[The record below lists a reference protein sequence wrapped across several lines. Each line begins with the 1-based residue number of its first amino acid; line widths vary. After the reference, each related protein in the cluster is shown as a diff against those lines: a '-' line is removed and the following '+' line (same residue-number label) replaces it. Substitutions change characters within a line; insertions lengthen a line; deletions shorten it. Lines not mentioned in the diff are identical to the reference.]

1 MTPHALLRE
10 VPDSFV
16 RCVTAEPVSRP
27 LDPSLARRQHRAYQD
42 ALEAG
47 GFTTSLLAADESH
60 PDGSFIEDAALV
72 VGGRALV
79 ARPGHVSRRGEVPPV
94 AAALGEMMPVDT
106 VEAPGILD
114 GGDVLVVGSRVF
126 VGLSSRTNRA
136 GIDSLVRFAGPDRE
150 VVPVD
155 VSGVLHL
162 KSAVTALDYGTLL
175 MEPGMVDPGRFDG
188 FRIIYTPPEEFH
200 AANVVR
206 LPDGSILAAAGS
218 PRSAGL
224 IADAGF
230 EVRTVDVS
238 EFARAD
244 GGLTCLSV
252 RIRVPADSA
261 YS

>member
-27 LDPSLARRQHRAYQD
+27 LDPLLARRQHRAYQE

-47 GFTTSLLAADESH
+47 GFTISLLAADESH
-60 PDGSFIEDAALV
+60 PDGPFVEDAAV
-72 VGGRALV
+72 VIGGRAL
-79 ARPGHVSRRGEVPPV
+79 ATRPGHLSRRGEVPLV
-94 AAALGEMMPVDT
+94 AAALGEMMPVDS

-114 GGDVLVVGSRVF
+114 GGDVLVVGSRVL
-126 VGLSSRTNRA
+126 VGLSSRTNHA
-136 GIDSLVRFAGPDRE
+136 GINSLVRFAGPDRE

-162 KSAVTALDYGTLL
+162 KSAVTALDGETLL
-175 MEPGMVDPGRFDG
+175 MEPGMVDPARFDS

-206 LPDGSILAAAGS
+206 LPDGSVLAAAGS
-218 PRSAGL
+218 PRSADL
-224 IADAGF
+224 IAGAGF

-244 GGLTCLSV
+244 GGLTCLSI
-252 RIRVPADSA
+252 RIRGSEDSTIH
-261 YS
+261 